1 MSINFKILN
10 SHEWLLKLKK
20 KLISIVLFLYFYKKS
35 FNLRIY
41 YPISNFDRYFLKRS
55 KKNNRHSSIIINLSL
70 FQNIFQPN
78 ISQSLKSRGML
89 RSRASL
95 IVTDLL
101 PLQTQPVLSENLS
114 VVLCFRRVSRGNAAW
129 RSSQATKALLP
140 PPLPVSATLLTNVS
154 WKRRSSFPLRAEKRW
169 TRRELSPV
177 SNPAVSFRGIRLR
190 RRRVYVQSY
199 GGAVTRS
206 EHAKDHKDAGTSIII
221 AWTNKKKK

>member
-10 SHEWLLKLKK
+10 SHEWVLKLKK

-140 PPLPVSATLLTNVS
+140 PPLPVSATLLTNVP

-177 SNPAVSFRGIRLR
+177 SNLFGEYAFDVD
-190 RRRVYVQSY
+190 VYTCNRMVVQWLV
-199 GGAVTRS
+199 ANTQKTTKMPVHR
-206 EHAKDHKDAGTSIII
+206 
-221 AWTNKKKK
+221 